1 MIHHEG
7 RVEGGT
13 PFLAEGHIEFKLPD
27 LQIHE
32 ILPWL
37 AFDTKKPFEP
47 VEPDIG
53 SLQIAVRRSRAK
65 PGASKPRGQH
75 ETKRDI
81 AVQEAK
87 A

>member
-7 RVEGGT
+7 RVKSGT

-27 LQIHE
+27 FQIHE
-32 ILPWL
+32 IRPRL
-37 AFDTKKPFEP
+37 ALDTKKPFEP
-47 VEPDIG
+47 VEPDI
-53 SLQIAVRRSRAK
+53 A
-65 PGASKPRGQH
+65 ASKCHPTPVPKPAPRPGV
-75 ETKRDI
+75 TLAKRDV

>member
-1 MIHHEG
+1 MVQHER

-13 PFLAEGHIEFKLPD
+13 PFLAEWHIEFKLPD

-32 ILPWL
+32 IGPCL
-37 AFDTKKPFEP
+37 ALDTKEPFEP

-65 PGASKPRGQH
+65 PGAPKARRKNQA
-75 ETKRDI
+75 KRDV